1 MSTSNPSYP
10 HDTLRTL
17 NQIEQN
23 LSNIDPQKAA
33 ASQAISLRRIADA
46 LEKLVALKEKEVNK
60 VGGPGYGGAA
70 G

>member
-10 HDTLRTL
+10 YDPLRTL

-33 ASQAISLRRIADA
+33 ASQAVSLRRIADA

-60 VGGPGYGGAA
+60 VGGPGYDVAA